1 MILSSVI
8 DNTKGEHTV
17 EPYRFKVLALHSNEP
32 KEPAKETAQPLTPVI
47 NNDELTEQ
55 TNSDLELSESNP
67 PTTQEVNTVESTF
80 IEELLKRTD
89 DLSGNIV
96 KLQMQIENQENE
108 FKIRLANETTRAKE
122 EGLREGQEQAKAEY
136 EILLNENSKKYAS
149 SIDKLDEQ
157 ASKLEALLS
166 SSQSEIAATAIE
178 IAKEVVLKE
187 IKDSSAQ
194 IASNIAKSLIEELS
208 QATTIEIKTNPKD
221 YEFLKSNLTQKSHI
235 KITSDDAVLA
245 GGVIV
250 LSDIGNVDGSVMAR
264 FNKIKKILSE

>member
-32 KEPAKETAQPLTPVI
+32 KEPAKETAQPLAPVI

-55 TNSDLELSESNP
+55 TNSDLELSEPNP
-67 PTTQEVNTVESTF
+67 PTTQEANTVESTF

-122 EGLREGQEQAKAEY
+122 AYSFKRV
-136 EILLNENSKKYAS
+136 STSS
-149 SIDKLDEQ
+149 SIASGLVEQ
-157 ASKLEALLS
+157 RIPINPYS
-166 SSQSEIAATAIE
+166 SI
-178 IAKEVVLKE
+178 
-187 IKDSSAQ
+187 
-194 IASNIAKSLIEELS
+194 
-208 QATTIEIKTNPKD
+208 
-221 YEFLKSNLTQKSHI
+221 
-235 KITSDDAVLA
+235 AVLA
-245 GGVIV
+245 PFKSDSIYSRSIAVKLPPKKAISAFFASLPK
-250 LSDIGNVDGSVMAR
+250 LS
-264 FNKIKKILSE
+264 

>member
-17 EPYRFKVLALHSNEP
+17 EPYRFKVLALHSSEP
-32 KEPAKETAQPLTPVI
+32 KELAKEPAPVAAPAVS
-47 NNDELTEQ
+47 DESSDQANLNLEIDEQ
-55 TNSDLELSESNP
+55 SAPADQNSS
-67 PTTQEVNTVESTF
+67 NTVESTF

-108 FKIRLANETTRAKE
+108 FKARLESETARAKE
-122 EGLREGQEQAKAEY
+122 EGLREGQELAKAEY
-136 EILLNENSKKYAS
+136 EVLLNENSKKYS
-149 SIDKLDEQ
+149 NSIEKLDEQ
-157 ASKLEALLS
+157 TSKLESLLS

-194 IASNIAKSLIEELS
+194 IASNIAKSLIEELN
-208 QATTIEIKTNPKD
+208 QATTIEIKANPKD

-235 KITSDDAVLA
+235 KITSDDAVSA
-245 GGVIV
+245 GGVII